1 MIRRGKF
8 GSGLIIAFLLLSTL
22 SAAQEKPVEI
32 KLTIKYNDRTVAA
45 PDHITLSSPGR
56 VATVT
61 VTNGKFDVPTEISLA
76 NTWCLAATIVGSQ
89 IRMCSLSRG
98 EFAYENWTLSLADR
112 RYKDSAYAVPKG
124 AEIRSSCMLV
134 LDSQFIDPGLV
145 VFRTHC
151 RSKG

>member
-61 VTNGKFDVPTEISLA
+61 VNFTREH
-76 NTWCLAATIVGSQ
+76 
-89 IRMCSLSRG
+89 
-98 EFAYENWTLSLADR
+98 
-112 RYKDSAYAVPKG
+112 
-124 AEIRSSCMLV
+124 LV
-134 LDSQFIDPGLV
+134 LGRHYRRKSDTNVQPLLGRICLRELDLVPGRPALQGLRVRRSQG
-145 VFRTHC
+145 C
-151 RSKG
+151 